1 MLQAKHVDATRGSLV
16 RAIILY
22 TVPLIFSTLI
32 QSLFNAVDIVVLGN
46 MASSNAVASVGAT
59 TTINHL
65 IVNTFVG
72 LSGGTKII
80 LARQVGAKDR
90 DGARKTV
97 EASLLS
103 ALGLGIVILIAGMF
117 LSPLF
122 LGWTK
127 CPVECFDGAVL
138 YLRIYMLAAPAV
150 LLYNFGAAILRA
162 CGDTQRPLYYIILC
176 GLLNVILN
184 IILCLI
190 LPQKVAAVAIA
201 TAASQYLGAFLVIR
215 RLCVAD
221 DLCKVILSQIR
232 WHTASFVQIMR
243 YGVPLALN
251 QALYPLA
258 NLQIQSAI
266 NSYGVSAVA
275 GSSAATTVDSF
286 SSSFI
291 GSFGTTTTAFMGQNL
306 GAEKHDRVKRSFWN
320 CLIMAVTIGIVTG
333 SFFYLTGRFW
343 LRFILTDD
351 LVAIEYAMIK
361 IRFITLFGSISA
373 ANSVLS
379 HAIQSFG
386 YPTFSAVNSISFV
399 FVFRMIWMLTVYPK
413 HQTFEWLMVCFT
425 VSWSLMLLCN
435 MIMFSVIYKR
445 YQKGKYKKL

>member
-127 CPVECFDGAVL
+127 CPAECFDGAVL

-221 DLCKVILSQIR
+221 DICKVILSQIR

-361 IRFITLFGSISA
+361 IRFITLFGSVSA